1 MRIFRNLIKN
11 RDAQTEFTEIYD
23 IGKMTA
29 RQKDNKTI
37 ELFDKSDKD
46 QKTPVYI
53 IAAPE
58 MQDASGVF
66 SDNVSIEIMDQEE
79 GKLSVRISADENWLN
94 DNARVYPVTV
104 DSYVFTSQ
112 DPATISDTFI
122 SQRESGTNFGGNG
135 AMYLGNE
142 TANYGACRILV
153 KTQLPSL
160 SKGDM
165 VVGAKLRMVQFPDG
179 FSSVNSDME
188 VDAHAIRGNYENFTY
203 NSDNSTTFTN
213 TKSGITTKETETFDS
228 LGRTVSTINADG
240 SASNESYTSSNVK
253 MGTVDT
259 SGNLS
264 TGSPYLETGA
274 RYSYNGNYATTQV
287 DQRGNGTG
295 CTIEELSGLKTAE
308 KDPRGNVTQYTYDTK
323 NYRLTGVSGASSAGM
338 ISNTYSYVNDLLNSI
353 THNGFTYNFGYDG
366 FGNMTSVKVGSQT
379 LISNEFGSGDGNL
392 LSSTYGNG
400 YQLGY
405 TYDNYDRVTG
415 VTKNGRSAYRY
426 TYDARGNLAIAN
438 DLLSGVDTRYSYDLS
453 DRLLKKSASDGTSIE
468 YSYDNMDR
476 STGAAYTFAGQ
487 TKSRSQTYSSDNR
500 KGTVNLL
507 TGGTVTRSY
516 DTLNREYV
524 TDVNPVKGSDP
535 TLRAQHTFVS
545 VSGNKTTTL
554 TDTVSNYKRVGG
566 VNIPLSSYHYTYDAN
581 GNIQTVTDADGNVTT
596 YTYDQ
601 QNQLVRADDQ
611 KAGISTVYTYDVGG
625 NITGTKAYAYTTGDL
640 GTQTGGNSYSYGDD
654 NWKDLLTEYN
664 GQAITYDEIGNP
676 LAYRDGMSFTWNG
689 RQMNSAKVGSQTLI

>member
-1 MRIFRNLIKN
+1 MRILRSLIKN

-94 DNARVYPVTV
+94 DDARVYPVTV

-160 SKGDM
+160 SKGNM
-165 VVGAKLRMVQFPDG
+165 VVVAKLRMVQFPDG

-295 CTIEELSGLKTAE
+295 STVDELSGLKTAE

-426 TYDARGNLAIAN
+426 TYNAQGNLAIAN

-581 GNIQTVTDADGNVTT
+581 GNIQTVTDADGNITT

-625 NITGTKAYAYTTGDL
+625 NITGTKAYAL
-640 GTQTGGNSYSYGDD
+640 Q
-654 NWKDLLTEYN
+654 LE
-664 GQAITYDEIGNP
+664 
-676 LAYRDGMSFTWNG
+676 R
-689 RQMNSAKVGSQTLI
+689 R